1 MTARRAASRPWLA
14 VFAWPIALS
23 LLTIGGLVIGLTG
36 DGWRDAVAALCVG
49 SVPLAIA
56 IGFARRDRP
65 RS

>member
-1 MTARRAASRPWLA
+1 M
-14 VFAWPIALS
+14 
-23 LLTIGGLVIGLTG
+23 GLTG